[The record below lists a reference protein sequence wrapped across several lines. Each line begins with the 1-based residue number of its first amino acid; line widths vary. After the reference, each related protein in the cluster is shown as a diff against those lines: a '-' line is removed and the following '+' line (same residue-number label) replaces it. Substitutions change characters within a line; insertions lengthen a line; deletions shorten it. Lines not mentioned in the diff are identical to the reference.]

1 MIKTITLDLPSR
13 ISTLAQINNP
23 MNCSRKIRIVKMQ
36 RAPMAFC
43 ANGRGMLYDPDEA
56 ILDDAGELNDVD
68 VELMVLVR
76 SSVSVPGSAGDVGG
90 RHQLLLNSEAPFQ
103 KPILYSA
110 ACQNLPV
117 KSISQVIDIS
127 YT

>member
-1 MIKTITLDLPSR
+1 MCNFFPVPIVTAIRWSSKLTQQYFDRPRAHLPRRNMDLKMIKTITLYLPSR
-13 ISTLAQINNP
+13 ISTIAQINNP

-76 SSVSVPGSAGDVGG
+76 SSVSVP
-90 RHQLLLNSEAPFQ
+90 
-103 KPILYSA
+103 A
-110 ACQNLPV
+110 AR
-117 KSISQVIDIS
+117 
-127 YT
+127 